1 MVTYDF
7 FVKSLFN
14 DIFYNSAIMSFVK
27 KFDLFIIVYCII
39 IILSVMYATQPLQPL
54 LAREFDISV
63 TKASQFTAIIMLFL
77 AISPIIYGY
86 ILEKVNAKKMLINS
100 SIILFITNIFL
111 GSSTTYEFFMFF
123 RTVEALV
130 VPAILTSLMS
140 ILANMDKE
148 NVKFNMSI
156 YVAATVFGGLV
167 GRVFSG
173 FIATNFSYQFV
184 FYSLSFAILVSIYFI
199 NKLSYEGEA
208 DIVKP
213 KISDVLEILKDKR
226 FTTIYLLMFCVFF
239 VFAGVL
245 NVLPFRL
252 KDISTDIS
260 EFQISLLY
268 LGYGMGILVSLN
280 SKKII
285 RFFKT
290 EINTIIFGLVFFL
303 FITVFLVLPNIM
315 TMFLLIFLFCL
326 GMFTVHSVSTG
337 LANSLKASQKSLTSG
352 MYLTFYYLGGA
363 IGSFIPSIIYEKFGW
378 NIVLYIFCFILFLTL
393 ILIFTRRK
401 LFIEEK

>member
-1 MVTYDF
+1 M
-7 FVKSLFN
+7 
-14 DIFYNSAIMSFVK
+14 K
-27 KFDLFIIVYCII
+27 KRDLFIIVYCII
-39 IILSVMYATQPLQPL
+39 IVLSVMYATQPLQPL
-54 LAREFDISV
+54 LAKEFNISI

-111 GSSTTYEFFMFF
+111 GLSTTYELFLLF
-123 RTVEALV
+123 RTIEALV

-140 ILANMDKE
+140 ILANIDKE
-148 NVKFNMSI
+148 NIKFNMSI
-156 YVAATVFGGLV
+156 YVASTVFGGLI

-184 FYSLSFAILVSIYFI
+184 FYSLSIAILISIYFI
-199 NKLSYEGEA
+199 SKLSYEGEA
-208 DIVKP
+208 KIIKP
-213 KISDVLEILKDKR
+213 QLSHISEILKDKR
-226 FTTIYLLMFCVFF
+226 FSTVYILMFCVFF

-245 NVLPFRL
+245 NILPFRV
-252 KDISTDIS
+252 KEISSDVS

-280 SKKII
+280 SRKII
-285 RFFKT
+285 DFFKN
-290 EINTIIFGLVFFL
+290 EINTVLFGLILFL
-303 FITVFLVLPNIM
+303 FITIFLVIKDILIL
-315 TMFLLIFLFCL
+315 FLLIFLFCL

-337 LANSLKASQKSLTSG
+337 LANSMKASQKSLTSG

-363 IGSFIPSIIYEKFGW
+363 FGSYIPSIIYEKFGW
-378 NIVLYIFCFILFLTL
+378 NSVIYMFCSILLLTML
-393 ILIFTRRK
+393 LVIKRKK
-401 LFIEEK
+401 LFDDL

>member
-1 MVTYDF
+1 M
-7 FVKSLFN
+7 
-14 DIFYNSAIMSFVK
+14 K
-27 KFDLFIIVYCII
+27 KRDLFIIVYCII
-39 IILSVMYATQPLQPL
+39 IVLSVMYATQPLQPL
-54 LAREFDISV
+54 LAKEFDISI

-111 GSSTTYEFFMFF
+111 GLSSSYEFFLFF

-140 ILANMDKE
+140 ILANIDKE
-148 NVKFNMSI
+148 NIKFNMSI
-156 YVAATVFGGLV
+156 YVASTVFGGLV
-167 GRVFSG
+167 GRIFSG

-184 FYSLSFAILVSIYFI
+184 FYSLSLAILVSIYFI
-199 NKLSYEGEA
+199 SKLSYEGEA
-208 DIVKP
+208 TIVKP
-213 KISDVLEILKDKR
+213 KINDVTEILKDKR
-226 FTTIYLLMFCVFF
+226 FSTVYILMFCVFF

-245 NVLPFRL
+245 NILPFRV
-252 KDISTDIS
+252 KEISSDVS

-280 SKKII
+280 SRKII
-285 RFFKT
+285 NFFKN
-290 EINTIIFGLVFFL
+290 EINTILFGLILFL
-303 FITVFLVLPNIM
+303 FITIFLVIKDILIL
-315 TMFLLIFLFCL
+315 FLLIFLFCL

-337 LANSLKASQKSLTSG
+337 LANSMKASQKSLTSG

-363 IGSFIPSIIYEKFGW
+363 FGSYIPSIIYEKFGW
-378 NIVLYIFCFILFLTL
+378 NSVIYMFCSILLLTML
-393 ILIFTRRK
+393 LVIKRKK
-401 LFIEEK
+401 LFDDL

>member
-1 MVTYDF
+1 M
-7 FVKSLFN
+7 
-14 DIFYNSAIMSFVK
+14 K
-27 KFDLFIIVYCII
+27 KRDLFIIVYCII
-39 IILSVMYATQPLQPL
+39 IVLSVMYATQPLQPL
-54 LAREFDISV
+54 LAKEFNISI

-111 GSSTTYEFFMFF
+111 GLSTTYELFLLF
-123 RTVEALV
+123 RTIEALV

-140 ILANMDKE
+140 ILANIDKE
-148 NVKFNMSI
+148 NIKFNMSI
-156 YVAATVFGGLV
+156 YVASTVFGGLI

-184 FYSLSFAILVSIYFI
+184 FYSLSITILISIYFI
-199 NKLSYEGEA
+199 SKLSYEGEA
-208 DIVKP
+208 KIIKP
-213 KISDVLEILKDKR
+213 QLSHISEILKDKR
-226 FTTIYLLMFCVFF
+226 FSTVYILMFCVFF

-245 NVLPFRL
+245 NILPFRV
-252 KDISTDIS
+252 KEISSDVS

-280 SKKII
+280 SRKII
-285 RFFKT
+285 KFFKN
-290 EINTIIFGLVFFL
+290 EINTVLFGLVLFL
-303 FITVFLVLPNIM
+303 FITIFLVIKNILIL
-315 TMFLLIFLFCL
+315 FLLIFLFCL

-337 LANSLKASQKSLTSG
+337 LANSMKASQKSLTSG

-363 IGSFIPSIIYEKFGW
+363 FGSYIPSIIYEKFGW
-378 NIVLYIFCFILFLTL
+378 NSVIYMFCSILLLTML
-393 ILIFTRRK
+393 LVIKRKK
-401 LFIEEK
+401 LFDDL